1 MILRFCYPR
10 KFCYLTTNIDKNTS
24 CGNITIK
31 KYSKDALLE
40 IIEIGNKNNVQWVC
54 TGTRKDGIPRH
65 PSRGKYRDIIDFDPR
80 KLLFNK

>member
-1 MILRFCYPR
+1 MPNTKILVA
-10 KFCYLTTNIDKNTS
+10 TGGD
-24 CGNITIK
+24 IK
-31 KYSKDALLE
+31 IREHLKDALLE

-80 KLLFNK
+80 KLLFNKRGSN